1 MRKPRQRAKL
11 TRDERAVLSAFAR
24 SVKASVKGIV
34 ATSRSA
40 RKVVEPEQAGEGL
53 YTEQGAFPDGRR
65 GRLWARRGPRAGR

>member
-40 RKVVEPEQAGEGL
+40 RKVVEAEPSVEGRMGESSPL
-53 YTEQGAFPDGRR
+53 D
-65 GRLWARRGPRAGR
+65 RGPGGRPRPRTKPRWS